1 MARYQYVFGR
11 FVAGASVLAAGA
23 LFWLY
28 LDAPTVYNG
37 MISNKR
43 IRVEESREGQLLM

>member
-1 MARYQYVFGR
+1 MTRYQSVFGR
-11 FVAGASVLAAGA
+11 FMACASVLAAGA
-23 LFWLY
+23 LVWLY